1 MRLVFHS
8 RRWICQ
14 VPSANEIMGIKAG
27 KQLKVSFNTIPAYVF
42 ICTIPRMISPG
53 PCFPPVR
60 TTCAGASTTEIHL
73 GSSTIWRELW
83 KRVCCRRHL
92 VQSGSSRGVSRGVW
106 ERRACAHEEAAD
118 QRTAE
123 RIGRMGNGLLA
134 GCGGGREVRESWGG
148 RERRRERENGRSEDR
163 ATSSDS
169 DCQSTNCHL
178 LFPTSLAC
186 PLCYDNVLPGNT
198 SRRYYPRRAR
208 GQVCCL
214 LRARFVPRI
223 VLSMYGGSMPM
234 LTAGLQRIRSSAH
247 NGSLNTSARTR

>member
-1 MRLVFHS
+1 VSGRGGPAPTKRQQTGERP
-8 RRWICQ
+8 RRSVAWAMDCW
-14 VPSANEIMGIKAG
+14 
-27 KQLKVSFNTIPAYVF
+27 
-42 ICTIPRMISPG
+42 
-53 PCFPPVR
+53 
-60 TTCAGASTTEIHL
+60 L
-73 GSSTIWRELW
+73 GVE
-83 KRVCCRRHL
+83 V
-92 VQSGSSRGVSRGVW
+92 
-106 ERRACAHEEAAD
+106 EEK
-118 QRTAE
+118 T
-123 RIGRMGNGLLA
+123 
-134 GCGGGREVRESWGG
+134 ESWGG

-186 PLCYDNVLPGNT
+186 PLCYDNVLPGIT